1 MSAAGHVLY
10 TSELSGVDPERPD
23 GEADL
28 MVIRDHP
35 MLTNELTTEST
46 HIVMIF
52 SSWTDAL
59 RYPERLPLPPLRS
72 PAN

>member
-35 MLTNELTTEST
+35 MLTNERGNGE
-46 HIVMIF
+46 HPHCNEF
-52 SSWTDAL
+52 
-59 RYPERLPLPPLRS
+59 
-72 PAN
+72 